1 MQTTTGN
8 FIRIFSFIFLRK
20 RQHRLVFLALFSFW
34 PAIFLNIHI
43 VNVPLN
49 HDETIGTS
57 QICFQFWDLR
67 GRLGLVQRDA
77 K

>member
-8 FIRIFSFIFLRK
+8 FIYIFSFLFLRE

-43 VNVPLN
+43 VNVSLN
-49 HDETIGTS
+49 HDETMGTS

>member
-8 FIRIFSFIFLRK
+8 VIHIFSFIFLRE

-49 HDETIGTS
+49 HD
-57 QICFQFWDLR
+57 
-67 GRLGLVQRDA
+67 
-77 K
+77 